1 MQWIKRKIC
10 GWLGVERFD
19 DWGTLDENPRDTLVA
34 VRSRNDAPSFFER
47 NPETNFRIYN
57 ASGGII
63 LEVGRWDNS
72 RKEWTTNM
80 HIIHED
86 DAHATEAIAKIMTME
101 LMR

>member
-1 MQWIKRKIC
+1 MRWIKKKIC
-10 GWLGVERFD
+10 NWLGVERFE
-19 DWGTLDENPRDTLVA
+19 DWATLDDDRRDTVS
-34 VRSRNDAPSFFER
+34 VRVCNDAPNFFER

-63 LEVGRWDNS
+63 LEVGRWDKA
-72 RKEWTTNM
+72 RQEWTTNM

-86 DAHATEAIAKIMTME
+86 DDHATDAIAKIMTLE

>member
-1 MQWIKRKIC
+1 MRWLKRKIC

-19 DWGTLDENPRDTLVA
+19 DWGEVDDRRDTLVT
-34 VRSRNDAPSFFER
+34 VRSRNDAPNFFER

-63 LEVGRWDNS
+63 LEVGRWDKTRN
-72 RKEWTTNM
+72 EWTTNM
-80 HIIHED
+80 HIIHD
-86 DAHATEAIAKIMTME
+86 DDEHATDAIAKIMTME

>member
-1 MQWIKRKIC
+1 MRWLKKKIC
-10 GWLGVERFD
+10 NWLGVERFD
-19 DWGTLDENPRDTLVA
+19 DWGSIDDDHRDTLVA
-34 VRSRNDAPSFFER
+34 VRGRNDAPAFFER

-63 LEVGRWDNS
+63 LEVGRWDKTRN
-72 RKEWTTNM
+72 EWATNM

-86 DAHATEAIAKIMTME
+86 DENATDAIAKIMTAE

>member
-1 MQWIKRKIC
+1 MQWIKKKIC
-10 GWLGVERFD
+10 NWLGVERFD
-19 DWGTLDENPRDTLVA
+19 DWGEACDDRRDTLVA
-34 VRSRNDAPSFFER
+34 VRGRNDAPSFFER

-63 LEVGRWDNS
+63 LEVGRWDKARS
-72 RKEWTTNM
+72 EWTTNM

-86 DAHATEAIAKIMTME
+86 DANATDAIAKIMTME